1 MADVPGAP
9 RDDAGCMGDDGA
21 RGLGSPLYVGPEM
34 STSED
39 PGFALPTGT
48 VTFLSTDIEGS
59 THRFEETPE
68 AMDAALA
75 RHGALLEEAIHSH
88 GGVRPVEQGGARS
101 VVAAFGRA
109 VDAVAAALAA
119 QQALVAERWPA
130 GVELRAR
137 MGLHTGEAHVR
148 NDRSYFGH
156 TLDRATRIRAVGHGG
171 QVLVSAATA
180 TLVADRVPAD
190 ASLEDLGF
198 HRLNDLGR
206 PEHVWQVIHPELPA
220 TFPALRSL
228 DTFRHNLPVQLT
240 PLIGRDADV
249 VEVGGLLEHERLV
262 TLTGSAGVGKT
273 RLALAAAADTIGE
286 YPGGVWFVE
295 LAPVTDPGAVGRA
308 ALAVLG
314 AREAPGVSAVDQLAV
329 ALGEEPSL
337 LVLDNCEHLIAS
349 CAELVAEL
357 LAANPTASVLATSR
371 EPLGVPGE
379 ITWRVPSLRC
389 PERERPVEIPSL
401 SQYDAVVL
409 FVERAHRARPSF
421 AVNDANAPAIA
432 EICHRLDGIPLAIEL
447 AAARCRQMSAE
458 RIATEL
464 DDRFRLLTGG
474 ARTVLPRQQTLAAS
488 VDWSH
493 FLLDDAEQTTFR
505 RLGVFAGSFPLEAAE
520 HVVPAIG
527 GIERDEVFDLI
538 SRLVD
543 KNLVVADEGRGG
555 EPRYRLLESL
565 RAYAV
570 DRARSAGEL
579 ETCREAHARWWAEW
593 LEPRADMPTDEVVEE
608 IAEVHTNLKAALDW
622 SADRP
627 ELGLRLLGGVARAWD
642 ELGRA
647 GDAMLAADRL
657 LAEANVEIDADRWLS
672 VAWRTCELVLAAR
685 GNAEQLALIER
696 IEAVAGQHG
705 NEFYRR
711 LARWPQNEM
720 AVKDPA
726 WRQLATEHGDPYF
739 DAWVPLLRACFL
751 AEDEP
756 VAAVAVLAEARAAGS
771 ASGVRSLRAMVGLAE
786 ADLACS
792 TGDLATAIQ
801 IATDFLQRPDN
812 SSWWRDFLRIA
823 GFAALLS
830 EDEDALCAALDAAEL
845 ALRITPGQRRWVE
858 TAQHRLELL
867 RGHPSGASL
876 AHGHP
881 PPTCS
886 TLWTVTREAIDAGAA
901 DEALAFARSQ
911 AWPAPHPRAVVAAIE
926 GAATGDE
933 DRWHEALAIA
943 LEQGFRLIAVDALE
957 GLAVAAARVES
968 WWECLRLI
976 GAAGRLRDET
986 GYRWRFGCEQRAVD
1000 AASSAAGEALGDEAA
1015 TAEADGR
1022 HLDWREAAA
1031 YARRARGERKR
1042 PSHGWASLTPTE
1054 QQVVALV
1061 ADGLTNPQIA
1071 ERLFIGR
1078 STVKTHL
1085 EHIFTKLGLHTRAEL
1100 AAQAA
1105 RRASGTGRG
1114 DPAPR
1119 P

>member
-1 MADVPGAP
+1 
-9 RDDAGCMGDDGA
+9 
-21 RGLGSPLYVGPEM
+21 
-34 STSED
+34 
-39 PGFALPTGT
+39 
-48 VTFLSTDIEGS
+48 VTLQDF
-59 THRFEETPE
+59 
-68 AMDAALA
+68 
-75 RHGALLEEAIHSH
+75 
-88 GGVRPVEQGGARS
+88 
-101 VVAAFGRA
+101 
-109 VDAVAAALAA
+109 
-119 QQALVAERWPA
+119 
-130 GVELRAR
+130 
-137 MGLHTGEAHVR
+137 
-148 NDRSYFGH
+148 
-156 TLDRATRIRAVGHGG
+156 
-171 QVLVSAATA
+171 
-180 TLVADRVPAD
+180 
-190 ASLEDLGF
+190 GF
-198 HRLNDLGR
+198 HRLKDLGR
-206 PEHVWQVIHPELPA
+206 PEHIWQLVHPDLPS

-240 PLIGRDADV
+240 PLIGRAADV
-249 VEVGGLLEHERLV
+249 LDVRHQLDDERLV

-273 RLALAAAADTIGE
+273 RLALAVAAEAIEE

-295 LAPVTDPGAVGRA
+295 LAPVTDGGAVGRT

-314 AREAPGVSAVDQLAV
+314 VREAPEVSAVQQLAV
-329 ALGEEPSL
+329 ALGEQPSL
-337 LVLDNCEHLIAS
+337 LVLDNCEHLITS
-349 CAELVAEL
+349 CAEFVAELVA
-357 LAANPTASVLATSR
+357 ANPTSSVLATSR

-389 PERERPVEIPSL
+389 PERERPVQIPSL

-520 HVVPAIG
+520 HVVATVG

-543 KNLVVADEGRGG
+543 KNLVVADEGTRG

-570 DRARSAGEL
+570 DRATSAGEL
-579 ETCREAHARWWAEW
+579 DACRAIHATWWADW
-593 LEPRADMPTDEVVEE
+593 LEPRGDMPTDEVVEE
-608 IAEVHTNLKAALDW
+608 IAEFHTNLKAALDW

-657 LAEANVEIDADRWLS
+657 LTDANAELDADRWLS
-672 VAWRTCELVLAAR
+672 VAWRTGELVVAAR
-685 GNAEQLALIER
+685 GNVEQLALIER
-696 IEAVAGQHG
+696 SEAVAARHG

-711 LARWPQNEM
+711 LARWPKNEM
-720 AVKDPA
+720 AVSDPA
-726 WRQLATEHGDPYF
+726 WRQLATERGDPYF
-739 DAWVPLLRACFL
+739 DAWVPLMRACFL

-756 VAAVAVLAEARAAGS
+756 VAAVAVLAEARAVGS
-771 ASGVRSLRAMVGLAE
+771 ASGVRSLRALVGLAE
-786 ADLACS
+786 ADLAGS
-792 TGDLATAIQ
+792 TGDLATAMQ
-801 IATDFLQRPDN
+801 LATDFLQRPDN

-823 GFAALLS
+823 GFAALLN

-845 ALRITPGQRRWVE
+845 ALRLTPGQRSWVE
-858 TAQHRLELL
+858 TAQHRLDLL
-867 RGHPSGASL
+867 RGHPSVARL
-876 AHGHP
+876 VRRHP

-901 DEALAFARSQ
+901 DEALAFAR
-911 AWPAPHPRAVVAAIE
+911 AEARPEPHPRALAAAIE

-933 DRWHEALAIA
+933 DRWHDALAIA
-943 LEQGFRLIAVDALE
+943 LEQGLRLIAVDALE

-968 WWECLRLI
+968 SRECLRLL
-976 GAAGRLRDET
+976 GAAQRLRDET
-986 GYRWRFGCEQRAVD
+986 GYRWRFGFEQRAVD
-1000 AASSAAGEALGDEAA
+1000 AARSAAVEALGDEAA

-1022 HLDWREAAA
+1022 QLDWRDAAA

-1061 ADGLTNPQIA
+1061 AEGLTNPQIA
-1071 ERLFIGR
+1071 ERLLMGR

-1105 RRASGTGRG
+1105 RRAPPRG
-1114 DPAPR
+1114 SNDPAAKT
-1119 P
+1119 